1 VQEADLRALAARLAA
16 EDVEEVIARAREDTR
31 ASVRAVLA
39 KAMSEALLEA
49 AAAPPPVPAEQG
61 LGWYVFCVVRDGALD
76 LPGTELVREGDLAAV
91 VTRVPLQ
98 EYGEAALRENL
109 NDIAWLE
116 DAARRHEAV
125 LDQALAV
132 TTVIPMRLCTIYR
145 DEDAVRGML
154 ATEHDGL
161 ADALDRLAGHTEWG
175 VKAFACRDAE
185 VSAERFAGLSEGEA
199 YLARKRAR
207 LDAREQADELVRA
220 CVEDAHAR
228 LSELAAEALVNPL
241 QSREL
246 TGREEAMVHNG
257 VYLVEDAASD
267 AFRAAVDE
275 LCREHGERGVELELT
290 GPWPP
295 YNFVGRSVEAAR

>member
-1 VQEADLRALAARLAA
+1 VREADLRALAARLAG
-16 EDVEEVIARAREDTR
+16 EDVDAVVAQAREDARARAR
-31 ASVRAVLA
+31 KLLA
-39 KAMSEALLEA
+39 DAFTDALLDA
-49 AAAPPPVPAEQG
+49 AAAPPPAPAEEG
-61 LGWYVFCVVRDGALD
+61 RGWYVFCVVRDGTLE
-76 LPGTELVREGDLAAV
+76 LPGTELVREGELAAV
-91 VTRVPLQ
+91 VTRVPLA

-109 NDIAWLE
+109 EDIGWLE

-145 DEDAVRGML
+145 DETAVRQML
-154 ATEHDGL
+154 AGEHDGL
-161 ADALDRLAGHTEWG
+161 AAALDRLAGHTEWG
-175 VKAFACRDAE
+175 VKAFARAPDD
-185 VSAERFAGLSEGEA
+185 VGTERFAGLSEGEA

-207 LDAREQADELVRA
+207 RDAREHADELVRA

-228 LSELAAEALVNPL
+228 ISELAAEALVNPL

-246 TGREEAMVHNG
+246 TGRAEAMVHNG
-257 VYLVEDAASD
+257 VYLVEDGATD

-275 LCREHGERGVELELT
+275 LRRENGELGVELELT